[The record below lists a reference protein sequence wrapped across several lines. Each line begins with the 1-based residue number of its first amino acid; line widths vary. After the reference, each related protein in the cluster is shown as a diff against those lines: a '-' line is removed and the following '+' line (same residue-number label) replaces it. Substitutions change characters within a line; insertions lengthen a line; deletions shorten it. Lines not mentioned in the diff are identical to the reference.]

1 MSLNGLD
8 RIGYYHKVISYFY
21 LPHKNYYIFFTKNN
35 VKKIKSV
42 VEYIMSRKGGKNMD
56 SVFLITTAAF
66 ILAVI
71 LIIITI
77 VIIKSNQSKKYKK
90 QIENLDI
97 EKNNL
102 LGIPVLS
109 EMTKVKELVKT
120 DNLKEKMEDWDS
132 TFKLIRDDKIPGLTD
147 SISDVDFLV
156 DRKDYKQ
163 AIRKIADIEMELR
176 ILKKKTNQLLKE
188 VELITK
194 SEERNRSL
202 ITKFK
207 IVYREQQ
214 NKFERTKKEFGDI
227 AIYLEEEFDRIDKL
241 FAEFEKAMD
250 DNNYVAVEKKISLL
264 EDKINNMDKLLNDVP
279 TVVLMA
285 TVVVPNKIEDAIIHY
300 NRMRRD
306 GYPLDYLNVEYN
318 IKEIKD
324 KINNIIENLKKLE
337 LNDSIIELKTFIE
350 YFNGL
355 FNDFDKEKECKDIFK
370 QNIKELGY
378 KIDNINKIVK
388 DIYLQIDDIKYN
400 YNLSNEDINK
410 FSLLNKNLEK
420 INKDYK
426 ILVDESRMKTFAYSK
441 LVEELDG
448 LSLKLSRL
456 QDDLDYQLRSI
467 TSMKDDETR
476 AREQL
481 ATIEDLLK
489 KAKYRLKDYKIPV
502 IPSSYYIE
510 LSEAQ
515 DAIREI
521 VKELDK
527 KPIVIKILNI
537 RVDTARDLVFKI
549 YNNTNDMIKSVV
561 MAENMIIYGNRYRS
575 SYEEIDIALTKAEEL
590 FKRGKYKES
599 LDLSTKSIS
608 FIDKNIIEKVD

>member
-1 MSLNGLD
+1 
-8 RIGYYHKVISYFY
+8 
-21 LPHKNYYIFFTKNN
+21 
-35 VKKIKSV
+35 
-42 VEYIMSRKGGKNMD
+42 MD
-56 SVFLITTAAF
+56 SVFLITISAF

-77 VIIKSNQSKKYKK
+77 VIIKSNQNKKYKK
-90 QIENLDI
+90 EIEELDI
-97 EKNNL
+97 EKNSL
-102 LGIPVLS
+102 LGVPVLS
-109 EMTKVKELVKT
+109 EITKVKELVKT
-120 DNLKEKMEDWDS
+120 DNLKEKMEDWDN
-132 TFKLIRDDKIPGLTD
+132 TFKLIRDEAIPSITD
-147 SISDVDFLV
+147 SISDADFLI
-156 DRKDYKQ
+156 DRKEYKQ
-163 AIRKIADIEMELR
+163 AIRKMANIEMELR
-176 ILKKKTNQLLKE
+176 VLKKKTDKLLEE
-188 VELITK
+188 VQLITK
-194 SEERNRSL
+194 SEERNRTL
-202 ITKFK
+202 ITKLK

-214 NKFERTKKEFGDI
+214 NKFERTKKEFGVI
-227 AIYLEEEFDRIDKL
+227 TASMEEEFSRIDKL
-241 FAEFEKAMD
+241 FAEFERAMD
-250 DNNYVAVEKKISLL
+250 NNDYVSVEKKIVLL
-264 EDKINNMDKLLNDVP
+264 DDKIKRMDKLLADVP
-279 TVVLMA
+279 TIVLMA
-285 TVVVPNKIEDAIIHY
+285 TVVMPNKIEDTIIYY

-324 KINNIIENLKKLE
+324 KINKIIENLKNLE
-337 LNDSIIELKTFIE
+337 MNDSIIELKTFVD
-350 YFNGL
+350 YFNSL
-355 FNDFDKEKECKDIFK
+355 YNDFDKEKECKDLFK

-378 KIDNINKIVK
+378 RIDN
-388 DIYLQIDDIKYN
+388 
-400 YNLSNEDINK
+400 INK
-410 FSLLNKNLEK
+410 FSLLNKSLEK

-426 ILVDESRMKTFAYSK
+426 ILVDQGKMKTFAYSK
-441 LVEELDG
+441 LVDELDG

-481 ATIEDLLK
+481 NTIEDLLK
-489 KAKYRLKDYKIPV
+489 KSKYRLKDYKIPV

-510 LSEAQ
+510 LTEAQ

-549 YNNTNDMIKSVV
+549 YNKTNDMIKIVD
-561 MAENMIIYGNRYRS
+561 MAEKMIVYGNRYRS

-590 FKRGKYKES
+590 FRRGKYKES

-608 FIDKNIIEKVD
+608 FIDKNIIDSD

>member
-1 MSLNGLD
+1 MNGLD

-120 DNLKEKMEDWDS
+120 DNLKEKLEDWDS
-132 TFKLIRDDKIPGLTD
+132 TFKLIRDDKIPSLTD

-227 AIYLEEEFDRIDKL
+227 ATYLEEEFSRIDKL

-250 DNNYVAVEKKISLL
+250 DNNYVSVEKKISLL

-608 FIDKNIIEKVD
+608 FIDKNIIEKAD